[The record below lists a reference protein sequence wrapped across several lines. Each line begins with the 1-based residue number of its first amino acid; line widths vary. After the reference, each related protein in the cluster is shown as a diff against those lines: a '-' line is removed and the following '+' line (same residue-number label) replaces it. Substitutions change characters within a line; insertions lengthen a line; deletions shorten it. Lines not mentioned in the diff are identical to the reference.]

1 MTTASPSLATG
12 CLYNMDISSSD
23 GGQNIRYDRSSILK
37 EEELFLAQPER
48 YEIPKNYEDRLRDYQ
63 KEGYQW
69 LRTLSA
75 CSLGGLLADD
85 MGLGKTIQILA
96 YLESQRAEGKLSLVV
111 CLASLVLNW
120 HDEAVKFQGELKTLA
135 IYGATAERE
144 GADAARKRV

>member
-1 MTTASPSLATG
+1 M
-12 CLYNMDISSSD
+12 
-23 GGQNIRYDRSSILK
+23 K

-96 YLESQRAEGKLSLVV
+96 YLESQRAGGQAEPGRLPGLSRAQ
-111 CLASLVLNW
+111 LA
-120 HDEAVKFQGELKTLA
+120 
-135 IYGATAERE
+135 
-144 GADAARKRV
+144 